1 MDIIDPSLEKSYPTD
16 EVLRCIQIGLLCVQ
30 ESAMDRLTILAII
43 FMLGNNFALSFPKRP
58 AFISKTHKGEDLSYS
73 SKGLLSI
80 NDVAVTLPQPRWML
94 TISIYLPWQ
103 GIVYTCH

>member
-1 MDIIDPSLEKSYPTD
+1 M
-16 EVLRCIQIGLLCVQ
+16 RCIQIGLLCVQ

-43 FMLGNNFALSFPKRP
+43 FMLGNNFALPFPKRP

-80 NDVAVTLPQPRWML
+80 NDVTITLPEPRWML